1 MSDEPREHPPT
12 EHPPTAPLP
21 VEPEV
26 AATAPVAPAAR
37 GCPEGVPP
45 EDVAAWAV
53 DGAAYGPL
61 ELAEHVP
68 SCPACRGVV
77 ASLDR
82 AAGLG
87 DTLRGARDVRLPEA
101 VVERALGRVRA
112 ERAVSLLLGTLGG
125 AFARVAA
132 SLPDLVARRG
142 AGDREVL
149 EPGRSGPPDGPG
161 LRRATRRDPDRG

>member
-1 MSDEPREHPPT
+1 MSDDPR

-26 AATAPVAPAAR
+26 APTAPVAT

-61 ELAEHVP
+61 ELATHVP
-68 SCPACRGVV
+68 SCPACRAV
-77 ASLDR
+77 ADSLDR

-87 DTLRGARDVRLPEA
+87 DTLRGTGDVRLPEA
-101 VVERALGRVRA
+101 VVERALGRIRT

-125 AFARVAA
+125 AFARVAVA
-132 SLPDLVARRG
+132 LPDLAARRRPG
-142 AGDREVL
+142 
-149 EPGRSGPPDGPG
+149 EPDVDEPRGSGPSVEDPRHPS
-161 LRRATRRDPDRG
+161 RRAPGGRD